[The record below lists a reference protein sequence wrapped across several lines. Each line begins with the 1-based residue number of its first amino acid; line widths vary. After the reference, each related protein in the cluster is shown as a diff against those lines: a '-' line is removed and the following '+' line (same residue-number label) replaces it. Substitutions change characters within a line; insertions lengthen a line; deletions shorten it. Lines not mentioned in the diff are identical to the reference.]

1 MENRKIA
8 VWYDEDNNTIHV
20 RWKDGSGYYSSTGDD
35 RVLKRVSKDGRESLG
50 VMISANGG
58 GYRMAK
64 GMMDIVG
71 HPTGPPRL
79 PTEPLNDEE
88 LTALRAAMEKLGW
101 A

>member
-1 MENRKIA
+1 
-8 VWYDEDNNTIHV
+8 
-20 RWKDGSGYYSSTGDD
+20 
-35 RVLKRVSKDGRESLG
+35 
-50 VMISANGG
+50 MISANGG

-88 LTALRAAMEKLGW
+88 MTALRAAMEKLGW
-101 A
+101 V